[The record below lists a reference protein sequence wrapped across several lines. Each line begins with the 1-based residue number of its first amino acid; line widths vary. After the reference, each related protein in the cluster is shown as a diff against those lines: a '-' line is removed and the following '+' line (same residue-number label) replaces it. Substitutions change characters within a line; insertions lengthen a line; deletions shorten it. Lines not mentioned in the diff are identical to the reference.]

1 MVRTERHQLRAVA
14 GDSAEAEAIKVAAR
28 AHQTLIWERT
38 RHLLRLRSALREFL
52 PAALA
57 AYEGGLASA
66 DTLELLAR
74 APDPVRAVNL
84 TARQITAALKRAR
97 RHNAAAK
104 AETIKDA
111 LSQQQLAQP
120 AAVTAAYAATVQAT
134 AAVLITLN
142 EQIDRL
148 ETQVVAHFH
157 QHPDAEIYLSQPGI
171 GNVNGPRLLAEFGD
185 DPRRYADARAR
196 KNYAG
201 TSPITRASGRRPSY
215 WPATPA
221 TASQRR
227 DPPMGLLRPERLTRR
242 PRLLRHPPRPRHRPP
257 RRPTPARQPPRRHPS
272 RLPQDPHNL
281 QRSHRLEATR
291 RPDQTDRSLTAK
303 PLGCLTCRAK
313 RGGRGGRGGV

>member
-1 MVRTERHQLRAVA
+1 MARFKERYGASGAKSDAADAHALARTWCAPSGTSCRAVA

-38 RHLLRLRSALREFL
+38 RHLLRLRSALREFF
-52 PAALA
+52 PAALV

-66 DTLELLAR
+66 NTLELLAR

-185 DPRRYADARAR
+185 DPGRYASPEPAR
-196 KNYAG
+196 
-201 TSPITRASGRRPSY
+201 T
-215 WPATPA
+215 TPA
-221 TASQRR
+221 PARS
-227 DPPMGLLRPERLTRR
+227 PARPGAAGSSWPGSSATTGS
-242 PRLLRHPPRPRHRPP
+242 PTPCTPRPCPHCPDRPAP
-257 RRPTPARQPPRRHPS
+257 APTTTSNAPAGS
-272 RLPQDPHNL
+272 ATTPH
-281 QRSHRLEATR
+281 SASSAIASSASSTG
-291 RPDQTDRSLTAK
+291 A
-303 PLGCLTCRAK
+303 
-313 RGGRGGRGGV
+313 

>member
-1 MVRTERHQLRAVA
+1 M
-14 GDSAEAEAIKVAAR
+14 
-28 AHQTLIWERT
+28 
-38 RHLLRLRSALREFL
+38 
-52 PAALA
+52 

-185 DPRRYADARAR
+185 DPGRFASPKPAR
-196 KNYAG
+196 
-201 TSPITRASGRRPSY
+201 T
-215 WPATPA
+215 TPA
-221 TASQRR
+221 EPDHPRVRAQPDRPGPVRPQRPAR
-227 DPPMGLLRPERLTRR
+227 RCPAHPGPVRTVRIARR
-242 PRLLRHPPRPRHRPP
+242 PRLLRQATRPRASHNS
-257 RRPTPARQPPRRHPS
+257 ALRQLS
-272 RLPQDPHNL
+272 NRLVGILH
-281 QRSHRLEATR
+281 
-291 RPDQTDRSLTAK
+291 
-303 PLGCLTCRAK
+303 GCLKTGTCYHETTAWRQHAAQPN
-313 RGGRGGRGGV
+313 RSQLDS